1 MPNSECGAADH
12 DLDGSSGG
20 SQRHQTATLAC
31 QKCGVG
37 QTIDIRHLAP
47 QKIQVDLKI
56 FPAHGS
62 RTVSRD
68 MIRFFVLSWE
78 TTCQEIEGDGNV
90 VIRGTPE
97 IPPAEGL

>member
-1 MPNSECGAADH
+1 
-12 DLDGSSGG
+12 
-20 SQRHQTATLAC
+20 
-31 QKCGVG
+31 VG